1 MKTSKPKQPSAFL
14 LIVAVCF
21 AYAMSGGI
29 RSNYGL
35 LRGAISASSGV
46 DYAGISFVLAAA
58 QLAFGVMQPVFGAVA
73 LKTSNVF
80 VLLCGSVM
88 TVLGLVLTPL
98 CSGSWMLLLCFG
110 ILMPAG
116 LGAFS
121 FGLIMGA
128 VTPLVG
134 EKKASAVSGIVSAS
148 SGLGSILLA
157 LLLRGALDHF
167 GLWGAIAALCL
178 PMLCLASILL
188 LLRTNNTHRAASEP
202 ILLRPL
208 LRTAFHDRSY
218 WLLSLA
224 FFTCGFH
231 MAIIETHLYTQL
243 TGYGFSEQS
252 VTYAFSLY
260 GIATMLGS
268 VASGY
273 LGSRFSMNAVLGSLY
288 GSRAIWTVGFLLLP
302 KSLATM
308 YLFAVLLGFTG
319 AATVP
324 PTSGLIGK
332 LFGPAALGTLFG
344 ASFIFHQIGSF
355 VSAWIGGLTVAST
368 GDYVLIWCIDAV
380 LCIAAAIFAFCA
392 KVRPHDETMLA
403 TDV

>member
-1 MKTSKPKQPSAFL
+1 MKTSKPKQSSVFL

-88 TVLGLVLTPL
+88 TVLGLALTPL

-392 KVRPHDETMLA
+392 
-403 TDV
+403 